1 MRKIIDWSFS
11 NKTLVLLGAV
21 IIFFAGL
28 WSAGKIEKDAIPD
41 LSDTQV
47 IIKADYPGQP
57 PQVIEEQVTYPLT
70 TRMLSAPFAKNVRA
84 YSFFGYSLIYV
95 LYEDGTDLY
104 WARSRVLEY
113 LNGIQDKLPPQVSLE
128 LGPDATSI
136 GWIYQYVIKDKT
148 GRKTLADLRDI
159 QDFFLRYELT
169 AIEGVSEIAAI
180 GGFQRQFQVEV
191 NPELLYQYGVRLTD
205 IEKALKKANMETG
218 ARLFQQAET
227 EYMVL
232 ARGYLRS
239 IEEIKSIPIR
249 IREGGAVLR
258 MENIA
263 HVKEGPDIR
272 RGIADLDGE
281 GEVVGGIVIMRP
293 GEDVNKTINLVKK
306 RLQDIK
312 SSLPEGVEIITVY
325 DRSKL
330 INKAVSN
337 LTFKLIE
344 ELLVVAIV
352 TAFFLMHFRSAAVA
366 LIVLPLGVL
375 LSLLFMN
382 ILGVTANIM
391 SLGGIAIAVGV
402 MVDASVVLV
411 ENTHKHLE
419 KLQISNQ
426 GDDLYWQAA
435 RESAYET
442 APALFWSMMII
453 IVSFL
458 PVFALPEQ
466 TGRLFTPLA
475 LTKTLAMASSSFLS
489 ILLLPVLAGYF
500 VRGKIPSE
508 EKHIV
513 SSFLIRLYM
522 PSLRWALE
530 HKKTVFGVS
539 AAALLLSFLPIT
551 GLKIPFAKEMLIEPI
566 GGELMPPL
574 EEEDLLWMPST
585 NIPGISISKAREIL
599 LKTDKL
605 IKEVP
610 EVKRVFGKI
619 GRADTA
625 TDPAPL
631 TMIET
636 TILLKEKSA
645 WRSGMTSEKIFDE
658 IDRKA
663 RLPGLTAASYGM
675 PIRTRID
682 MLATGIKTP
691 LGVKILGDNLQKLED
706 LGKLLENEIGK
717 INGIRA
723 VYAERTMGG
732 NYIIYD
738 IDRYKAG
745 IYGLEVADIQN
756 VLATALGG
764 RKVTDIIYGPYRW
777 SANIRYMRDYRESIE
792 SLKNIYIP
800 LPGAGGGKI
809 PISQVADIRIEK
821 GPAAIKTE
829 NARKTL
835 WLYIVPDTGDMESLA
850 AALKEKLQEIKNIE
864 TSIWPKSYT
873 YIISGQFE
881 QMKLAS
887 DRMKILIPVVL
898 LIVFI
903 ILFLHF
909 KNSSRPLW
917 VMFTAL
923 FFAPLGGLWFMFLA
937 GYNRSTA
944 SDVGFIA
951 LMGLAAETGV
961 LMLIYL
967 DSALANIKKK
977 NFNAKALRGAVLEGA
992 VLRVRPKI
1000 MTVCTTIL
1008 GLLPIFWGDE
1018 PGNSAMRRIAAPM
1031 VGGLITSTIVTLILL
1046 PVIFEW
1052 YYKRSE
1058 KSGWFG
1064 RA

>member
-11 NKTLVLLGAV
+11 NRTLVLLMAV
-21 IIFFAGL
+21 VILIAGI
-28 WSAGKIEKDAIPD
+28 WSIEKIEKDAIPD

-57 PQVIEEQVTYPLT
+57 PQVVEEQVTYPLT
-70 TRMLSAPFAKNVRA
+70 TRMLSVPYSKNVRA
-84 YSFFGYSLIYV
+84 YSFFGYSLIYI
-95 LYEDGTDLY
+95 LFEDGTDIY

-113 LNGIQDKLPPQVSLE
+113 LNGMQGKLPENTTLE

-136 GWIYQYVIKDKT
+136 GWIYQYVLKDKS
-148 GRKTLADLRDI
+148 GRQTLADLRDI

-169 AIEGVSEIAAI
+169 AVEGVSEIASI
-180 GGFQRQFQVEV
+180 GGFQRQFQIEV
-191 NPELLYQYGVRLTD
+191 NPELLYQYNIRLTD

-232 ARGYLRS
+232 VRGYIQS
-239 IEEIKSIPIR
+239 VNDIKSIPIR
-249 IREGGAVLR
+249 IGHEGAVLR
-258 MENIA
+258 MEDIA

-281 GEVVGGIVIMRP
+281 GEVVGGIVVMRS
-293 GEDVNKTINLVKK
+293 GEDVTKTINSIKK
-306 RLQDIK
+306 RLEEIK
-312 SSLPEGVEIITVY
+312 SALPEGVEIITVY
-325 DRSKL
+325 DRSK
-330 INKAVSN
+330 IIKKAVSN

-344 ELLVVAIV
+344 ELLVVSIV

-366 LIVLPLGVL
+366 LITLPLGVL
-375 LSLLFMN
+375 LSFVLMRA
-382 ILGVTANIM
+382 LGVTANIM
-391 SLGGIAIAVGV
+391 SLGGIAIAIGV
-402 MVDASVVLV
+402 MVDASVVIV

-419 KLQISNQ
+419 KLQNIKNNT
-426 GDDLYWQAA
+426 DVYWQAA
-435 RESAYET
+435 KNATYEV
-442 APALFWSMMII
+442 APGLFWSMMII
-453 IVSFL
+453 IISFT

-475 LTKTLAMASSSFLS
+475 LTKTLAMISSSFLS
-489 ILLLPVLAGYF
+489 IILLPVLAGYF

-508 EKHIV
+508 ENHPV
-513 SSFLIRLYM
+513 SSFLIRIYM
-522 PSLRWALE
+522 PTLKWSLD
-530 HKKTVFGVS
+530 HKKFVFIAS
-539 AAALLLSFLPIT
+539 FIILLFSFIPLT
-551 GLKIPFAKEMLIEPI
+551 GLKIPFLNKNLIEPI
-566 GGELMPPL
+566 GSELMPPL

-599 LKTDKL
+599 MKTDKL
-605 IKEVP
+605 IKSVP
-610 EVKRVFGKI
+610 EVKSVFGKI

-636 TILLKEKSA
+636 TILLKDKEK
-645 WRSGMTSEKIFDE
+645 WRPGMTTETIFDE
-658 IDRKA
+658 IDNKA

-691 LGVKILGDNLQKLED
+691 LGIKLMGNDLQKLED
-706 LGKLLENEIGK
+706 LAKLLESEISNVKGV
-717 INGIRA
+717 RA
-723 VYAERTMGG
+723 VYGERTMGG
-732 NYIIYD
+732 NYIVYD

-777 SANIRYMRDYRESIE
+777 SSNIRYMRDYRESIE
-792 SLKNIYIP
+792 NLRNIYIP
-800 LPGAGGGKI
+800 LPGKGGGKI
-809 PISQVADIRIEK
+809 PISQVAHLKVEK

-829 NARKTL
+829 NARKTS
-835 WLYIVPDTGDMESLA
+835 WIYIVPETNDMGALASL
-850 AALKEKLQEIKNIE
+850 LKDKLNSIKTEKKYG
-864 TSIWPKSYT
+864 WPKGYT
-873 YIISGQFE
+873 YVISGQFE
-881 QMKLAS
+881 QMELAAE
-887 DRMKILIPVVL
+887 RMKILIPLVL
-898 LIVFI
+898 IIVFV

-909 KNSSRPLW
+909 KNSSHPIW
-917 VMFTAL
+917 IMVTAL
-923 FFAPLGGLWFMFLA
+923 FFAPLGGLWFMFFA
-937 GYNRSTA
+937 SYNRSVA

-951 LMGLAAETGV
+951 LIGLAAETGV

-967 DSALANIKKK
+967 DEAWARYKDKQKLITVK
-977 NFNAKALRGAVLEGA
+977 NLRDAVLEGA
-992 VLRVRPKI
+992 VLRVRPKM
-1000 MTVCTTIL
+1000 MTVCTTIF

-1031 VGGLITSTIVTLILL
+1031 VGGLITSTIVTLVLL
-1046 PVIFEW
+1046 PVIFEI
-1052 YYKRSE
+1052 YYKKR
-1058 KSGWFG
+1058 FN
-1064 RA
+1064 